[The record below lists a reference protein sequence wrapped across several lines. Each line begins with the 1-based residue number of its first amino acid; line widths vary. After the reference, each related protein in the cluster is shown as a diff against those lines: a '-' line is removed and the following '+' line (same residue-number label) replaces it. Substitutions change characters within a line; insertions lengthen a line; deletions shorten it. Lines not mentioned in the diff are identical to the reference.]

1 MSVSS
6 KVALSW
12 ILIGNTYQ
20 GLRELKV
27 DSAPL
32 DHTDLDWGVVQYIIT
47 FVCALILVI
56 GIPIIINRPV
66 DYIATENI
74 NGEEDI
80 ELLRRTRKNFNKIT
94 F

>member
-20 GLRELKV
+20 GLRELEV

-32 DHTDLDWGVVQYIIT
+32 DHTDLDWGVVQYIVTIAC
-47 FVCALILVI
+47 FLVLII
-56 GIPIIINRPV
+56 GIPVISARPV
-66 DYIATENI
+66 NKESSANLEMNTNF
-74 NGEEDI
+74 
-80 ELLRRTRKNFNKIT
+80 RRQQRKNFKTIS